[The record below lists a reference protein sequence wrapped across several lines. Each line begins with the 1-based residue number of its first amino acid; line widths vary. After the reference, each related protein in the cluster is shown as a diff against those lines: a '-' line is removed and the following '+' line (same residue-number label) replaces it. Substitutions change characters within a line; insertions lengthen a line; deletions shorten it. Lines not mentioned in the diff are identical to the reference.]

1 MAQQAS
7 SHNVIPLIINGQEIK
22 SDVSFP
28 VISPLTGKEVWAC
41 SSASPQHVEDA
52 IIAAQKAFKSWGKTK
67 ATYRRDIFLRAAE
80 IFEKR
85 KKELGGYMNAEI
97 GANEG
102 YQEFILGLAIE
113 GLKDTAG
120 RIAGAVTGSV
130 PDSIHEGM
138 RAMVLKRPYGVN
150 LGIAPW

>member
-1 MAQQAS
+1 MAQPAS
-7 SHNVIPLIINGQEIK
+7 FQKCIPLIINGKEIP
-22 SDVSFP
+22 STISFP
-28 VISPLTGKEVWAC
+28 VISPLTGKEVWTC
-41 SSASPQHVEDA
+41 SSASSQHIDDA
-52 IIAAQKAFKSWGKTK
+52 IVAAQKAFATWGKTK
-67 ATYRRDIFLRAAE
+67 ATYRRDIFLRAAS
-80 IFEKR
+80 IIEKR
-85 KKELGGYMNAEI
+85 KQELGEYMHHEI

-130 PDSIHEGM
+130 PDSIHDGM
-138 RAMVLKRPYGVN
+138 RAMVVKRPYGVN